1 MTRSPRFAR
10 PSIAMERR
18 ADGVLV
24 LRSRAA
30 LDEHPAHLGLVLRG
44 RAEREPERIFLA
56 ERHAQ
61 STRRARPPRGAGGS
75 AVRAGSSGNDR
86 DPTGTVRDTL
96 LKQP

>member
-10 PSIAMERR
+10 PSIEMERR

-44 RAEREPERIFLA
+44 QAERTPERIFLA
-56 ERHAQ
+56 ERRGEGVRTVTYGEAWRAARALA
-61 STRRARPPRGAGGS
+61 TRMLEDGLGPERPVMVLS
-75 AVRAGSSGNDR
+75 DN
-86 DPTGTVRDTL
+86 
-96 LKQP
+96 